1 MSKATLYLDETVHNA
16 LRIKAAETRQSM
28 SDLVNDAL
36 KAALRED
43 LEDIS
48 DWKKRKKEKTV
59 SYDELLSQLQADGTI

>member
-28 SDLVNDAL
+28 SELVNDAL
-36 KAALRED
+36 KAALLED

-48 DWKKRKKEKTV
+48 DWKTRRKEKTV
-59 SYDELLSQLQADGTI
+59 SYDELLSQLKADGTI